1 MTGTSAALPLTLAPT
16 ADENEALAYGV
27 IARLPA
33 RFATKLDAVALRV
46 DELAD
51 DDLLDELGIEDP
63 FELTG
68 AYTGRPHGEKSSLD
82 SGALPDIILL
92 FRRALLDEGIETGVS
107 LQALVAHAVIHEAGH
122 HLGLSDADMHALE
135 ADTG

>member
-1 MTGTSAALPLTLAPT
+1 MTAPSAPTLAPT
-16 ADENEALAYGV
+16 ADEIETLARAA
-27 IARLPA
+27 ITRLPG
-33 RFATKLDAVALRV
+33 RFRAALDGVALRV

-68 AYTGRPHGEKSSLD
+68 AYTGRPVGEKSSLD
-82 SGALPDIILL
+82 SGALPDMIHL
-92 FRRALLDEGIETGVS
+92 FRRALLDEWIETGVS
-107 LQALVAHAVIHEAGH
+107 LEALIAHVVIHEAGH

-135 ADTG
+135 AAAA